1 MITVYFVFSVT
12 VAIISEI
19 LPLLPN
25 SQFSGILH
33 SVLVLLKNIREATP
47 HNSPSTPTEEIIEQ
61 IADKII
67 ENNKL

>member
-1 MITVYFVFSVT
+1 
-12 VAIISEI
+12 
-19 LPLLPN
+19 
-25 SQFSGILH
+25 
-33 SVLVLLKNIREATP
+33 LLKNIRKATP